1 MHITASTKVGPLL
14 DAYPDLEEVL
24 IGIAPPFKKLKNP
37 ILRRSVAKVA
47 SLKHVAAV
55 GRVPLDELLNRL
67 RIAVG
72 QEPVAG
78 HAEGEESGD
87 YFSEQ
92 PPWFDKA
99 RIVRTIDELAD
110 TPAGAMALP
119 IVVKAA
125 ESLEKGEIL
134 ELVTTFLPAPGIDI
148 MRKRGYDYWSLE
160 EDPQLIRTYF
170 IKGAE

>member
-1 MHITASTKVGPLL
+1 MHIDARTKIGPLL

-24 IGIAPPFKKLKNP
+24 IGIAPPFRKLKNP

-55 GRVPLDELLNRL
+55 GRVPLDELLNKL

-72 QEPVAG
+72 QEPISNADGEDAG
-78 HAEGEESGD
+78 G

-92 PPWFDKA
+92 PPWFDEA
-99 RIVRTIDELAD
+99 RVVRTIDELAD
-110 TPAGAMALP
+110 TPADAMALP
-119 IVVKAA
+119 VVAKAA
-125 ESLEKGEIL
+125 ESLGEEDIL

-148 MRKRGYDYWSLE
+148 MRAKGYDVWSLE
-160 EDPQLIRTYF
+160 ENPQLIRTYF
-170 IKGAE
+170 MRSSE

>member
-1 MHITASTKVGPLL
+1 VHIDAKTKVGPLL
-14 DAYPDLEEVL
+14 DAYPDLEDVL
-24 IGIAPPFKKLKNP
+24 IGIAPPFRKLKNP
-37 ILRRSVAKVA
+37 LLRRSVAKVA

-55 GRVPLDELLNRL
+55 GRVPLDGLLNKL

-72 QEPVAG
+72 QEPVG

-92 PPWFDKA
+92 PTWFDKA
-99 RIVRTIDELAD
+99 RVVRTIDELAD
-110 TPAGAMALP
+110 TPADTMALP
-119 IVVKAA
+119 TVAKAA
-125 ESLEKGEIL
+125 ESLGEGDIL

-148 MRKRGYDYWSLE
+148 MRDRGFRVWSLE

-170 IKGAE
+170 MKRSA